1 MFRQRVKE
9 VKVEKDSGYFSDE
22 GYTNFRDGRSL
33 TAKEQHN
40 IDSLNQYLEN
50 RLEENKPTWSEKR
63 DNWKVENHFREQL
76 TQTPEHQLESVRASH
91 KQFWEDL
98 RVDRDAYIQL
108 RAGVADA
115 SSNIGGPQW
124 AGVILNRRTQ
134 EIQSGN
140 LPGVKVPNIDPQ
152 ASPRFASLSCSG
164 MKHAKEQVLSVK
176 QEKEQVS
183 IVEQALP
190 MVRKESTQADG
201 LVLVGVCAAVGIGLG
216 VKNVSSYFQNR
227 GGKKVQPKTT
237 YSLNEYCLDLFWEDC
252 LSINKSVKR
261 KQKRIVK
268 QVFPSRT

>member
-1 MFRQRVKE
+1 LFRQRVKE

-40 IDSLNQYLEN
+40 IDSLNQYLES

-164 MKHAKEQVLSVK
+164 MNHAKEQVLSVK

-190 MVRKESTQADG
+190 MVRKENTQADG

-227 GGKKVQPKTT
+227 GERRFNLRQP
-237 YSLNEYCLDLFWEDC
+237 
-252 LSINKSVKR
+252 
-261 KQKRIVK
+261 IV
-268 QVFPSRT
+268 

>member
-1 MFRQRVKE
+1 M
-9 VKVEKDSGYFSDE
+9 
-22 GYTNFRDGRSL
+22 
-33 TAKEQHN
+33 
-40 IDSLNQYLEN
+40 
-50 RLEENKPTWSEKR
+50 
-63 DNWKVENHFREQL
+63 ENHFREQL

-176 QEKEQVS
+176 QEKEQV
-183 IVEQALP
+183 
-190 MVRKESTQADG
+190 
-201 LVLVGVCAAVGIGLG
+201 
-216 VKNVSSYFQNR
+216 
-227 GGKKVQPKTT
+227 
-237 YSLNEYCLDLFWEDC
+237 
-252 LSINKSVKR
+252 
-261 KQKRIVK
+261 
-268 QVFPSRT
+268 